1 MPMQSIALN
10 KLEEALESGISILDC
25 RPTNDFAFS
34 HVPNSINASIN
45 GSYEYMATCLFDKKN
60 PLIVIAELGR
70 ESEAILRLDM
80 DGFTDLSFF
89 DFEKWKASDNPTSSI
104 VRCPAKDAT
113 DHLDRMKD
121 VNNAEDWEVLHIKGV
136 SSTPL
141 LDIVDNPGIISEGDV
156 LYCAHGH
163 KSMAASSFMVAKGV
177 NVSDITGG
185 LSAML
190 VDAPDLEI

>member
-1 MPMQSIALN
+1 MQSISLDR
-10 KLEEALESGISILDC
+10 LEEAFESGVSILDC

-45 GSYEYMATCLFDKKN
+45 GFYEYMATCLFGKKK
-60 PLIVIAELGR
+60 PLIVIAESGR
-70 ESEAILRLDM
+70 ESEAILRLDI
-80 DGFTDLSFF
+80 DGFTNLSFF

-104 VRCPAKDAT
+104 VRFSAKDAT

-121 VNNAEDWEVLHIKGV
+121 VSNAEDWEVLHVKGA
-136 SSTPL
+136 SSEPL
-141 LDIVDNPGIISEGDV
+141 LDIVANPGIISDGDV

-163 KSMAASSFMVAKGV
+163 KSMAAASFMATKGV
-177 NVSDITGG
+177 NVSDIMGG